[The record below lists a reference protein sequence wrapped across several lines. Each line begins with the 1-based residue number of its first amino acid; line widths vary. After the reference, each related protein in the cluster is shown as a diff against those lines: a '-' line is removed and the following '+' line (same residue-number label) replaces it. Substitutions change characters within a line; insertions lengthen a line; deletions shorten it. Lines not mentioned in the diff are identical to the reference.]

1 MGTRDEAT
9 DAPSGTGQAAPS
21 GPGEA
26 ASSSTGE
33 AAPSGP
39 GADAP
44 SGFDEVPIPVGGGFW
59 RALGRN
65 GALVVGYGLLALH
78 VGVMVVVA
86 SVLAGDRLTHAAES
100 RLASLTL
107 WSTVLLPLL
116 ALCFISIG
124 ELIRRARWG
133 GASSHGSVTVTMRL
147 LPVRW
152 NLVWIVLAGVPAWLT
167 LDLSVRDATHYD
179 FGGHLEGILAVNGV
193 LVAGVLGAAV
203 GALVKKVAWLRRG
216 QSRRP
221 EGGVGEAPDADTR
234 GRRFWRSFGFRWR
247 FDIWLCAFGGVAL
260 WTGGWAFRLAD
271 ELSGAREAGWGFA
284 AVGVVLLAV
293 GLWATTQFWR
303 SGEHLASAESAA

>member
-9 DAPSGTGQAAPS
+9 DAPSGTGQA
-21 GPGEA
+21 
-26 ASSSTGE
+26 
-33 AAPSGP
+33 
-39 GADAP
+39 AP

-124 ELIRRARWG
+124 ELLRRARWG
-133 GASSHGSVTVTMRL
+133 GPSGHRAGAALPQGSVTVALRL

-152 NLVWIVLAGVPAWLT
+152 NVVWIVLAAAPAWLT
-167 LDLSVRDATHYD
+167 LEYAVRDIGEPYVFRT
-179 FGGHLEGILAVNGV
+179 HLETTLVVNGIFA
-193 LVAGVLGAAV
+193 AGALGAAV
-203 GALVKKVAWLRRG
+203 GALVKKVAWLRRRG
-216 QSRRP
+216 GLVPDR
-221 EGGVGEAPDADTR
+221 GVGEASDADTR

-247 FDIWLCAFGGVAL
+247 FDIWLCGFGVIGLWIGGLAL
-260 WTGGWAFRLAD
+260 RLAP
-271 ELSGAREAGWGFA
+271 ELAGAQAAGGGFA
-284 AVGVVLLAV
+284 AVGAVLMGV

-303 SGEHLASAESAA
+303 TGEHLASAESAA